1 MRNRNSILQVPGTYP
16 WLAALRTSGG
26 AHFCG
31 GTILTDRWVLTAA
44 HCEFSDFGDRIVV
57 GAHYRSNTGEEQI
70 FKVVENE
77 IHERAG
83 KTGYGTWRYDFR
95 LLKVIYFLK
104 KFFIICNF
112 KTDRKIN
119 FVNGKVF
126 PACLP
131 TYASHKKYEHKNC
144 QLAGWGR
151 IQAQPRKY
159 ANILQE
165 SSTKGKFI

>member
-70 FKVVENE
+70 FKVVKNE

-104 KFFIICNF
+104 
-112 KTDRKIN
+112 
-119 FVNGKVF
+119 
-126 PACLP
+126 
-131 TYASHKKYEHKNC
+131 
-144 QLAGWGR
+144 
-151 IQAQPRKY
+151 
-159 ANILQE
+159 
-165 SSTKGKFI
+165 